1 MNEAEIL
8 SLQGF
13 LLMNV
18 DILQSDMED
27 QSTNQYPWIFPPG
40 KNNSRISRL
49 NTLKSSHLYVVSS
62 GTLSWKPLVPLVTHN
77 LKVLPTD
84 LQCVKKVRIWSYSGP
99 NASKYGSE

>member
-27 QSTNQYPWIFPPG
+27 QSTNQYP
-40 KNNSRISRL
+40 
-49 NTLKSSHLYVVSS
+49 
-62 GTLSWKPLVPLVTHN
+62 
-77 LKVLPTD
+77 
-84 LQCVKKVRIWSYSGP
+84 
-99 NASKYGSE
+99 